1 MGGGK
6 PAARQGDMTRKGLDI
21 VQGSAGVLIGAP
33 TGVACSVC
41 PGGITYANPVNPVL
55 GAKVLPGETDLA
67 LPCPLPFILFRAYSS
82 YRTRTP
88 APVGVFGPGWKAPFD
103 IRLQI
108 RDEGLILNDSG
119 GRSIHFEPLF
129 PGEISYSRSESLWLA
144 RGGVAAQHSSQPLS
158 ALWQVLPED
167 VRLSPHV
174 YLATNSLQGPWWIL
188 SWPEPPAY
196 RVLTVVV
203 DGFGRSL
210 TFHRAAEGDVAGAVT
225 GVTDGAGRRFHM
237 ALSTQAQ
244 RAEAS
249 RKQRASSLSSP
260 ASPRSVSSSQV
271 FPDTLPAGTE
281 YGADN
286 GIRLEAV
293 WLTHDPAYPDEQPTA
308 PLARY
313 TYTAGGELRAVY
325 DRSGMQVRGFTYDA
339 EHAGRMVAHH
349 YAGRPESCY
358 RYDDTGRVTEQVNP
372 EGLDY
377 RFEYGESR
385 VIITDSL
392 NRREVLYT
400 EGEGGLK
407 RVVKKEHADGS
418 ITRSEY
424 DEAGRLKAQTDA
436 AGNDSGGRS
445 IHFEPLFPG
454 EISYSR
460 SESLWLARGGVAAQ
474 HSSQPLSA
482 LWQVLPEDVRLSP
495 HVYLATNSLQGPWW
509 ILSWPEPPAYRVL
522 TVVVDGFGRSL
533 TFHRA
538 AEGDVAGAV
547 TGVTDGAGRRFHM
560 ALSTQAQR
568 AEASRKQRASSLSSP
583 ASPRSVS
590 SSQVFPDTLPAGTEY
605 GADNGIRLEA
615 VWLTHDPAYPDEQP
629 TAPLARYTYTA
640 GGELRAVY
648 DRSGTQV
655 RGFTY
660 DAEHAGRMVAHHYA
674 GRPESRYRYDD
685 TGRVTEQVNPEGL
698 DYRFEYG
705 ESRVIITDS
714 LNRREVLYTE
724 GEGGLKRV
732 VKKEHADGSITRSE
746 YDEAGRLKAQTD
758 AAGRRTE
765 YRLHMASGKLTSVVL
780 PDGRTVR
787 YGYNNQLQLTSVTY
801 PDGLRSSRKYDRQG
815 RLAEETS
822 RNGNITRWFYDSSR
836 SGLPCA
842 VEDGTGV
849 RRRITRNRYGQL
861 QAFTDCS
868 GYTTRYEYDRYGQQI
883 AVHREEGISTY
894 SSYNPRG
901 QLVSQR
907 DAQGRETRYEYS
919 AAGDLTAIVAPDGS
933 RSEIQYDAWGK
944 AVSTTQG
951 GLTRSM
957 GYDAAG
963 RITVLTNENGSQS
976 TFRYDPVDRLT
987 EQRGFDGRTQ
997 RYQYDLTGK
1006 LTQSED
1012 EGLITLWHY
1021 DASDRITRRTVNGEP
1036 AEQWQYDDHGWLTE
1050 ISHLSEGHRVA
1061 VHYGYDDKGRLTG
1074 ERQTVETPETGE
1086 MLWEHETG
1094 HAYSEQ
1100 GLATRQEPDGLPP
1113 VEWLTY
1119 GSGYLAGMKLGGT
1132 PLVEYTRD
1140 RLHRETARSFGG
1152 EAYELATAWNTS
1164 GQLRSRHLNLPQLD
1178 RDYDWNDN
1186 GQLIRISGPQESRE
1200 YRYSDTGRLTGVH
1213 TTAANLDIDIPYA
1226 TDPAGNRLPDP
1237 ELHPDSTLTAWP
1249 DNRIA
1254 EDAHYV
1260 YRYDEYGRLAEKTDR
1275 IPEGVIRMHDERTH
1289 HYHYDSQHRL
1299 VFYTRIQHGEPQVES
1314 RYLYDPL
1321 GRRTGK
1327 RVWRRERDLTGWMS
1341 LSRKPEVTWY
1351 GWDGDRLTTIQTGTT
1366 RIQTVYQP
1374 GSFTPLLRIETEN
1387 GEQAKARHRSLAEV
1401 LQEDTGV
1408 TLPAEL
1414 SVMLG
1419 RLERELRAGAVSAE
1433 SEAWL
1438 AQCGLTAEQMAA
1450 QLEAEYI
1457 PERKL
1462 HLYHCDHR
1470 GLPLALISPEGETAW
1485 QGEYDEWGNLLG
1497 ETSAQHLQQSLRLPG
1512 QQYDEES
1519 GLYYNR
1525 NRYYDPLQGRYI
1537 TQDPIGLRGEW
1548 NLYKYPLNPV
1558 RFIDSLG
1565 LKFHVNGDPSDF
1577 NQAVEYLKQDSQMK
1591 ETIDFLSS
1599 SEETINIEYIE
1610 GTNVRFNSNNMT
1622 IYWNSR
1628 ASLFCSTELNS
1639 KSQSPALGL
1648 GHEFTH
1654 AQYCLLDKEN
1664 FMALLSRT
1672 DKKYENKEEARVI
1685 TIIESRAAKTLGECT
1700 RGAHSGLP
1708 FYRVDGP
1715 LQTMKITGTP
1725 E

>member
-1 MGGGK
+1 MSGK

-41 PGGITYANPVNPVL
+41 PGGITYANPVNPLL

-67 LPCPLPFILFRAYSS
+67 LSGPLSFILSRAYSS

-103 IRLQI
+103 IRLQVHE
-108 RDEGLILNDSG
+108 RELILNDSG

-129 PGEISYSRSESLWLA
+129 PGEISYSRSESFWLA
-144 RGGVAAQHSSQPLS
+144 RGGVAEQHSSQPLS

-174 YLATNSLQGPWWIL
+174 YLAANSLQGPWWIL
-188 SWPEPPAY
+188 SWPERVPEADEVLPPEPPVY
-196 RVLTVVV
+196 RVLTGVV
-203 DGFGRSL
+203 DGFGRTL
-210 TFHRAAEGDVAGAVT
+210 AFHRAAEGEVAGAVT
-225 GVTDGAGRRFHM
+225 GVTDGAGRRFH
-237 ALSTQAQ
+237 LLLTTQAQ
-244 RAEAS
+244 RAEAF
-249 RKQRASSLSSP
+249 RKQRATSLSSP
-260 ASPRSVSSSQV
+260 AGLRSVSSSPA
-271 FPDTLPAGTE
+271 FPDTLPAGTG
-281 YGADN
+281 YGTDN

-293 WLTHDPAYPDEQPTA
+293 WLTHDPAYPDELPAA

-313 TYTAGGELRAVY
+313 TYTA
-325 DRSGMQVRGFTYDA
+325 RG
-339 EHAGRMVAHH
+339 
-349 YAGRPESCY
+349 
-358 RYDDTGRVTEQVNP
+358 
-372 EGLDY
+372 
-377 RFEYGESR
+377 
-385 VIITDSL
+385 
-392 NRREVLYT
+392 EVL
-400 EGEGGLK
+400 
-407 RVVKKEHADGS
+407 
-418 ITRSEY
+418 
-424 DEAGRLKAQTDA
+424 
-436 AGNDSGGRS
+436 
-445 IHFEPLFPG
+445 
-454 EISYSR
+454 
-460 SESLWLARGGVAAQ
+460 
-474 HSSQPLSA
+474 
-482 LWQVLPEDVRLSP
+482 
-495 HVYLATNSLQGPWW
+495 
-509 ILSWPEPPAYRVL
+509 
-522 TVVVDGFGRSL
+522 
-533 TFHRA
+533 
-538 AEGDVAGAV
+538 
-547 TGVTDGAGRRFHM
+547 
-560 ALSTQAQR
+560 
-568 AEASRKQRASSLSSP
+568 
-583 ASPRSVS
+583 
-590 SSQVFPDTLPAGTEY
+590 
-605 GADNGIRLEA
+605 
-615 VWLTHDPAYPDEQP
+615 
-629 TAPLARYTYTA
+629 
-640 GGELRAVY
+640 AVY

-660 DAEHAGRMVAHHYA
+660 DAEHTGRMVAHHYA

-705 ESRVIITDS
+705 QDRVTITDS

-732 VKKEHADGSITRSE
+732 VRKEHADGSITRSE

-765 YRLHMASGKLTSVVL
+765 YSLHMASGAVTAVTG

-787 YGYNNQLQLTSVTY
+787 YGYNSQRQVTSVTY
-801 PDGLRSSRKYDRQG
+801 PDGLRSSREYDEKG
-815 RLAEETS
+815 RLAAETS
-822 RNGNITRWFYDSSR
+822 RSGEATRYSYDDPASE
-836 SGLPCA
+836 LP
-842 VEDGTGV
+842 TG
-849 RRRITRNRYGQL
+849 IQDATGSTKQMAWSRYGQL
-861 QAFTDCS
+861 LAFTDCS
-868 GYTTRYEYDRYGQQI
+868 GYTTRYEYDRYGQRT
-883 AVHREEGISTY
+883 AVHREEGLSIY
-894 SSYNPRG
+894 SIYDSRG
-901 QLVSQR
+901 RLTGQK
-907 DAQGRETRYEYS
+907 DAQGRETNYEYS
-919 AAGDLTAIVAPDGS
+919 AAGDLTAIIAPDGS
-933 RSEIQYDAWGK
+933 RSETKYDAWGK
-944 AVSTTQG
+944 AISTTQG

-957 GYDAAG
+957 EYDAAG

-997 RYQYDLTGK
+997 RYRYSATGQ
-1006 LTQSED
+1006 LIRSED
-1012 EGLITLWHY
+1012 EGLVTQWYY
-1021 DASDRITRRTVNGEP
+1021 DEADRITHRTVNGDP
-1036 AEQWQYDDHGWLTE
+1036 AEQWQYDEHGWLTE

-1074 ERQTVETPETGE
+1074 ERQTVENPETGE

-1094 HAYSEQ
+1094 YAYSEQ
-1100 GLATRQEPDGLPP
+1100 GLATRQEPDGLLP

-1152 EAYELATAWNTS
+1152 AGSTAGYEQATAYTLT

-1186 GQLIRISGPQESRE
+1186 GQLIRISGPQEIRE

-1237 ELHPDSTLTAWP
+1237 ELHPDSTFTAWP

-1260 YRYDEYGRLAEKTDR
+1260 YRHDEYGRLAEKTDR

-1299 VFYTRIQHGEPQVES
+1299 VFYTRIQHGEPLVES

-1321 GRRTGK
+1321 GCRTGK

-1341 LSRKPEVTWY
+1341 LSCKPEVTWY
-1351 GWDGDRLTTIQTGTT
+1351 GWDGDRLTTIQTRQS

-1374 GSFTPLLRIETEN
+1374 GSFTPLIRVETEN

-1414 SVMLG
+1414 AVMLG

-1438 AQCGLTAEQMAA
+1438 AQCGLTAAQMES
-1450 QLEAEYI
+1450 QMEAEYI
-1457 PERKL
+1457 PERRL

-1470 GLPLALISPEGETAW
+1470 GLPQALISPEGETAW
-1485 QGEYDEWGNLLG
+1485 CGEYDEWGNLLG
-1497 ETSAQHLQQSLRLPG
+1497 EENPQHLQQPYRLPG

-1537 TQDPIGLRGEW
+1537 TQDPIGLKGGG

-1558 RFIDSLG
+1558 QKIDVLG
-1565 LKFHVNGDPSDF
+1565 LWG
-1577 NQAVEYLKQDSQMK
+1577 
-1591 ETIDFLSS
+1591 
-1599 SEETINIEYIE
+1599 
-1610 GTNVRFNSNNMT
+1610 
-1622 IYWNSR
+1622 
-1628 ASLFCSTELNS
+1628 
-1639 KSQSPALGL
+1639 SQSGFWVHQRAGFLVFGQQLTWDERSIVSDAHYLADSAQYQTIPLSYRHAMRTPEQSVSDACQQSNKFVREQFNKAWAAQKGGNRKKALT
-1648 GHEFTH
+1648 EFTIGLH
-1654 AQYCLLDKEN
+1654 
-1664 FMALLSRT
+1664 
-1672 DKKYENKEEARVI
+1672 
-1685 TIIESRAAKTLGECT
+1685 TLQDAT
-1700 RGAHSGLP
+1700 SPSHSGFQVWDGDLSIAHMLGDAEILDPADDSDLMKTTRDAWGWFQSGKLP
-1708 FYRVDGP
+1708 DGNLFRCP
-1715 LQTMKITGTP
+1715 C

>member
-41 PGGITYANPVNPVL
+41 PTKKDSPNYGSPVNPLL
-55 GAKVLPGETDLA
+55 GAKVLPVETDLA
-67 LPCPLPFILFRAYSS
+67 LPGPLPFILFRAYSS

-129 PGEISYSRSESLWLA
+129 PGEISYSRSESFWLA
-144 RGGVAAQHSSQPLS
+144 RGGVLKQHKGHPL
-158 ALWQVLPED
+158 ARLWRALPEA
-167 VRLSPHV
+167 VRLSPHTYMMAV
-174 YLATNSLQGPWWIL
+174 STTGQWLIL
-188 SWPEPPAY
+188 GWPERVPEADEVPPPEPPAY
-196 RVLTVVV
+196 RVLTGVV

-210 TFHRAAEGDVAGAVT
+210 IFHREAAGELAGEIT
-225 GVTDGAGRRFHM
+225 GVTDGAGRRFHL

-244 RAEAS
+244 RAEAF
-249 RKQRASSLSSP
+249 RKQRVTSLSSP
-260 ASPRSVSSSQV
+260 AGPRSVSSSQV

-313 TYTAGGELRAVY
+313 TYTA
-325 DRSGMQVRGFTYDA
+325 S
-339 EHAGRMVAHH
+339 
-349 YAGRPESCY
+349 
-358 RYDDTGRVTEQVNP
+358 
-372 EGLDY
+372 
-377 RFEYGESR
+377 
-385 VIITDSL
+385 
-392 NRREVLYT
+392 
-400 EGEGGLK
+400 
-407 RVVKKEHADGS
+407 
-418 ITRSEY
+418 
-424 DEAGRLKAQTDA
+424 
-436 AGNDSGGRS
+436 
-445 IHFEPLFPG
+445 
-454 EISYSR
+454 
-460 SESLWLARGGVAAQ
+460 
-474 HSSQPLSA
+474 
-482 LWQVLPEDVRLSP
+482 
-495 HVYLATNSLQGPWW
+495 
-509 ILSWPEPPAYRVL
+509 
-522 TVVVDGFGRSL
+522 
-533 TFHRA
+533 
-538 AEGDVAGAV
+538 
-547 TGVTDGAGRRFHM
+547 
-560 ALSTQAQR
+560 
-568 AEASRKQRASSLSSP
+568 
-583 ASPRSVS
+583 
-590 SSQVFPDTLPAGTEY
+590 
-605 GADNGIRLEA
+605 
-615 VWLTHDPAYPDEQP
+615 
-629 TAPLARYTYTA
+629 
-640 GGELRAVY
+640 GELRAVY

-765 YRLHMASGKLTSVVL
+765 YRLHMASGKLTSVIL

-787 YGYNNQLQLTSVTY
+787 YGYNSQLQLTSVTY

-815 RLAEETS
+815 RLAEEIS

-868 GYTTRYEYDRYGQQI
+868 GYATRYEYDRYGQQI
-883 AVHREEGISTY
+883 AIHREEGISTY

-901 QLVSQR
+901 QLVSQK

-919 AAGDLTAIVAPDGS
+919 AAGDLTATISPDGK
-933 RSEIQYDAWGK
+933 RSTIEYDKRGRP
-944 AVSTTQG
+944 VSVTEG

-963 RITVLTNENGSQS
+963 RITTLTNENGSQS
-976 TFRYDPVDRLT
+976 TFLYDPVDRLT

-1021 DASDRITRRTVNGEP
+1021 DASDRITHRTVNGDP
-1036 AEQWQYDDHGWLTE
+1036 AEQWQYDEHGWLTT
-1050 ISHLSEGHRVA
+1050 ISHTSEGHRVA

-1074 ERQTVETPETGE
+1074 ERQTVENPETGE
-1086 MLWEHETG
+1086 ILWEHETG

-1140 RLHRETARSFGG
+1140 RLHR
-1152 EAYELATAWNTS
+1152 
-1164 GQLRSRHLNLPQLD
+1164 
-1178 RDYDWNDN
+1178 
-1186 GQLIRISGPQESRE
+1186 
-1200 YRYSDTGRLTGVH
+1200 
-1213 TTAANLDIDIPYA
+1213 
-1226 TDPAGNRLPDP
+1226 
-1237 ELHPDSTLTAWP
+1237 
-1249 DNRIA
+1249 
-1254 EDAHYV
+1254 
-1260 YRYDEYGRLAEKTDR
+1260 
-1275 IPEGVIRMHDERTH
+1275 
-1289 HYHYDSQHRL
+1289 
-1299 VFYTRIQHGEPQVES
+1299 
-1314 RYLYDPL
+1314 
-1321 GRRTGK
+1321 GRRMAK

-1341 LSRKPEVTWY
+1341 LSRKPEETWY
-1351 GWDGDRLTTIQTGTT
+1351 GWDGDRLTTVQTDTT

-1374 GSFTPLLRIETEN
+1374 GSFAPLIRIETDN
-1387 GEQAKARHRSLAEV
+1387 GEREKAQCRSLAEKIQ
-1401 LQEDTGV
+1401 QEGSEDGHGV
-1408 TLPAEL
+1408 VFPAEL
-1414 SVMLG
+1414 VGLLD
-1419 RLERELRAGAVSAE
+1419 RLEGEIRANCVSSE
-1433 SEAWL
+1433 SRQWL
-1438 AQCGLTAEQMAA
+1438 AQCGLTVERLAA
-1450 QLEAEYI
+1450 QIEPVYL
-1457 PERKL
+1457 PERKI

-1470 GLPLALISPEGETAW
+1470 GLPLALISEDGNTAW
-1485 QGEYDEWGNLLG
+1485 SAEYDEWGNQLN
-1497 ETSAQHLQQSLRLPG
+1497 EENPHHLHQPYRLPG
-1512 QQYDEES
+1512 QQYDKES

-1525 NRYYDPLQGRYI
+1525 HRYYDPLQGRYI
-1537 TQDPIGLRGEW
+1537 TPDPIGLRGGW
-1548 NLYKYPLNPV
+1548 NMYQYPLNPIQV
-1558 RFIDSLG
+1558 IDPMG
-1565 LKFHVNGDPSDF
+1565 LD
-1577 NQAVEYLKQDSQMK
+1577 A
-1591 ETIDFLSS
+1591 
-1599 SEETINIEYIE
+1599 IE
-1610 GTNVRFNSNNMT
+1610 NMT
-1622 IYWNSR
+1622 SGGLIYAVSGVPGLIAANSI
-1628 ASLFCSTELNS
+1628 TNS
-1639 KSQSPALGL
+1639 AYQFGYDMDAIVG
-1648 GHEFTH
+1648 
-1654 AQYCLLDKEN
+1654 
-1664 FMALLSRT
+1664 
-1672 DKKYENKEEARVI
+1672 
-1685 TIIESRAAKTLGECT
+1685 
-1700 RGAHSGLP
+1700 GAHNGAADAMRHCYLMCRMTKTFGSTIADVIGKNHEAAGDRQGQPAKERIMDLKNNTVGIACGDFSAKCSDACIEKYNTGQLFGL
-1708 FYRVDGP
+1708 DGIKADNP
-1715 LQTMKITGTP
+1715 IKAKQGSSDASNY
-1725 E
+1725 

>member
-1 MGGGK
+1 MGGK

-41 PGGITYANPVNPVL
+41 PGGITYANPVNPLL

-67 LPCPLPFILFRAYSS
+67 LPGPLPFILSRAYSS

-108 RDEGLILNDSG
+108 RDEGLILNDNG

-188 SWPEPPAY
+188 SWPERVPGADEVLPPPPPAY
-196 RVLTVVV
+196 RVLTGVV
-203 DGFGRSL
+203 DGFGRTL
-210 TFHRAAEGDVAGAVT
+210 AFHRAAKGDVAGAVT
-225 GVTDGAGRRFHM
+225 GVTDGAGRRFHL
-237 ALSTQAQ
+237 ALTTQAQ
-244 RAEAS
+244 RAEAF

-349 YAGRPESCY
+349 YAGRPES
-358 RYDDTGRVTEQVNP
+358 
-372 EGLDY
+372 
-377 RFEYGESR
+377 
-385 VIITDSL
+385 
-392 NRREVLYT
+392 
-400 EGEGGLK
+400 
-407 RVVKKEHADGS
+407 
-418 ITRSEY
+418 
-424 DEAGRLKAQTDA
+424 
-436 AGNDSGGRS
+436 
-445 IHFEPLFPG
+445 
-454 EISYSR
+454 
-460 SESLWLARGGVAAQ
+460 
-474 HSSQPLSA
+474 
-482 LWQVLPEDVRLSP
+482 
-495 HVYLATNSLQGPWW
+495 
-509 ILSWPEPPAYRVL
+509 
-522 TVVVDGFGRSL
+522 
-533 TFHRA
+533 
-538 AEGDVAGAV
+538 
-547 TGVTDGAGRRFHM
+547 
-560 ALSTQAQR
+560 
-568 AEASRKQRASSLSSP
+568 
-583 ASPRSVS
+583 
-590 SSQVFPDTLPAGTEY
+590 
-605 GADNGIRLEA
+605 
-615 VWLTHDPAYPDEQP
+615 
-629 TAPLARYTYTA
+629 
-640 GGELRAVY
+640 
-648 DRSGTQV
+648 
-655 RGFTY
+655 
-660 DAEHAGRMVAHHYA
+660 
-674 GRPESRYRYDD
+674 RYRYDD

-705 ESRVIITDS
+705 QDRVTITDS

-765 YRLHMASGKLTSVVL
+765 YRLHMASGKLTSVIL

-787 YGYNNQLQLTSVTY
+787 YGYNSQRQVTSVTY
-801 PDGLRSSRKYDRQG
+801 PDGLRSSREYDEKG
-815 RLAEETS
+815 RLAAETS
-822 RNGNITRWFYDSSR
+822 RSGETTSYSYDDPASE
-836 SGLPCA
+836 LP
-842 VEDGTGV
+842 TG
-849 RRRITRNRYGQL
+849 IQDATGSTKQMAWSRYGQL
-861 QAFTDCS
+861 LAFTDCS

-901 QLVSQR
+901 QMVSQK

-919 AAGDLTAIVAPDGS
+919 AAGDLTATVSPDGK
-933 RSEIQYDAWGK
+933 RSTIAYDKRGRP
-944 AVSTTQG
+944 VSVTEG

-997 RYQYDLTGK
+997 RYHYDLTRK

-1021 DASDRITRRTVNGEP
+1021 DASDRITHRTVNGDP
-1036 AEQWQYDDHGWLTE
+1036 AEQWQYDEHGWLTTL
-1050 ISHLSEGHRVA
+1050 SHTSEGHRVS

-1074 ERQTVETPETGE
+1074 ERQTVENPETGE
-1086 MLWEHETG
+1086 LLWQHETK
-1094 HAYSEQ
+1094 HAYNEQ
-1100 GLATRQEPDGLPP
+1100 GLANRVTPDSLPP

-1140 RLHRETARSFGG
+1140 RLHRETVRSFGSRAG
-1152 EAYELATAWNTS
+1152 SNAAYELTS
-1164 GQLRSRHLNLPQLD
+1164 TYTPAGQLQSQHLNSLVYD
-1178 RDYDWNDN
+1178 RDYGWNDN
-1186 GQLIRISGPQESRE
+1186 GDLVRISGPRQTRE
-1200 YRYSDTGRLTGVH
+1200 YGYSATGRLESVRTL
-1213 TTAANLDIDIPYA
+1213 APDLDIRIPYA

-1260 YRYDEYGRLAEKTDR
+1260 YHYDEYGRLTEKTDR
-1275 IPEGVIRMHDERTH
+1275 IPTGVIRTDDERTH

-1299 VFYTRIQHGEPQVES
+1299 VFHTRIQHGEPLVES

-1321 GRRTGK
+1321 GRRMAK

-1341 LSRKPEVTWY
+1341 LSRKPEETWY
-1351 GWDGDRLTTIQTGTT
+1351 GWDGDRLTTVQTDTT

-1374 GSFTPLLRIETEN
+1374 GSFAPLIRIETDN
-1387 GEQAKARHRSLAEV
+1387 GEREKAQCRSLAEKIQ
-1401 LQEDTGV
+1401 QEGSEDGHGV
-1408 TLPAEL
+1408 VFPAEL
-1414 SVMLG
+1414 VGLLD
-1419 RLERELRAGAVSAE
+1419 RLEGEIRANCVSSE
-1433 SEAWL
+1433 SRQWL
-1438 AQCGLTAEQMAA
+1438 AQCGLTVERLAA
-1450 QLEAEYI
+1450 QIEPVYL
-1457 PERKL
+1457 PERKI

-1470 GLPLALISPEGETAW
+1470 GLPLALISEDGNTAW
-1485 QGEYDEWGNLLG
+1485 SAEYDEWGNQLN
-1497 ETSAQHLQQSLRLPG
+1497 EENPHHLHQPYRMPG
-1512 QQYDEES
+1512 QQYDKES

-1525 NRYYDPLQGRYI
+1525 HRYYDPLQGRYI
-1537 TQDPIGLRGEW
+1537 TPDPIGLRGGW
-1548 NLYKYPLNPV
+1548 NMYQYPLNPIQV
-1558 RFIDSLG
+1558 IDPMG
-1565 LKFHVNGDPSDF
+1565 LD
-1577 NQAVEYLKQDSQMK
+1577 A
-1591 ETIDFLSS
+1591 
-1599 SEETINIEYIE
+1599 IE
-1610 GTNVRFNSNNMT
+1610 NMT
-1622 IYWNSR
+1622 SGGLIYAVSGVPGLIAANSI
-1628 ASLFCSTELNS
+1628 TNS
-1639 KSQSPALGL
+1639 AYQFGYDMDAIVG
-1648 GHEFTH
+1648 
-1654 AQYCLLDKEN
+1654 
-1664 FMALLSRT
+1664 
-1672 DKKYENKEEARVI
+1672 
-1685 TIIESRAAKTLGECT
+1685 
-1700 RGAHSGLP
+1700 GAHNGAADAMRHCYLMCRMTKTFGSTIADVIGKNHEAAGDRQGQPAKERIMDLKNNTVGIACGDFSAKCSDACIEKYNTGQLFGL
-1708 FYRVDGP
+1708 DGIKADNP
-1715 LQTMKITGTP
+1715 IKAKQGSSDASNY
-1725 E
+1725 

>member
-1 MGGGK
+1 
-6 PAARQGDMTRKGLDI
+6 MTW
-21 VQGSAGVLIGAP
+21 S
-33 TGVACSVC
+33 
-41 PGGITYANPVNPVL
+41 
-55 GAKVLPGETDLA
+55 
-67 LPCPLPFILFRAYSS
+67 
-82 YRTRTP
+82 
-88 APVGVFGPGWKAPFD
+88 
-103 IRLQI
+103 
-108 RDEGLILNDSG
+108 
-119 GRSIHFEPLF
+119 
-129 PGEISYSRSESLWLA
+129 
-144 RGGVAAQHSSQPLS
+144 
-158 ALWQVLPED
+158 
-167 VRLSPHV
+167 
-174 YLATNSLQGPWWIL
+174 
-188 SWPEPPAY
+188 
-196 RVLTVVV
+196 
-203 DGFGRSL
+203 
-210 TFHRAAEGDVAGAVT
+210 
-225 GVTDGAGRRFHM
+225 
-237 ALSTQAQ
+237 
-244 RAEAS
+244 
-249 RKQRASSLSSP
+249 
-260 ASPRSVSSSQV
+260 
-271 FPDTLPAGTE
+271 
-281 YGADN
+281 
-286 GIRLEAV
+286 
-293 WLTHDPAYPDEQPTA
+293 
-308 PLARY
+308 
-313 TYTAGGELRAVY
+313 
-325 DRSGMQVRGFTYDA
+325 
-339 EHAGRMVAHH
+339 
-349 YAGRPESCY
+349 
-358 RYDDTGRVTEQVNP
+358 
-372 EGLDY
+372 
-377 RFEYGESR
+377 
-385 VIITDSL
+385 
-392 NRREVLYT
+392 
-400 EGEGGLK
+400 
-407 RVVKKEHADGS
+407 
-418 ITRSEY
+418 
-424 DEAGRLKAQTDA
+424 
-436 AGNDSGGRS
+436 
-445 IHFEPLFPG
+445 
-454 EISYSR
+454 
-460 SESLWLARGGVAAQ
+460 
-474 HSSQPLSA
+474 
-482 LWQVLPEDVRLSP
+482 
-495 HVYLATNSLQGPWW
+495 
-509 ILSWPEPPAYRVL
+509 
-522 TVVVDGFGRSL
+522 
-533 TFHRA
+533 
-538 AEGDVAGAV
+538 
-547 TGVTDGAGRRFHM
+547 
-560 ALSTQAQR
+560 
-568 AEASRKQRASSLSSP
+568 
-583 ASPRSVS
+583 
-590 SSQVFPDTLPAGTEY
+590 
-605 GADNGIRLEA
+605 
-615 VWLTHDPAYPDEQP
+615 
-629 TAPLARYTYTA
+629 
-640 GGELRAVY
+640 
-648 DRSGTQV
+648 
-655 RGFTY
+655 
-660 DAEHAGRMVAHHYA
+660 
-674 GRPESRYRYDD
+674 
-685 TGRVTEQVNPEGL
+685 
-698 DYRFEYG
+698 
-705 ESRVIITDS
+705 
-714 LNRREVLYTE
+714 
-724 GEGGLKRV
+724 
-732 VKKEHADGSITRSE
+732 
-746 YDEAGRLKAQTD
+746 
-758 AAGRRTE
+758 
-765 YRLHMASGKLTSVVL
+765 
-780 PDGRTVR
+780 
-787 YGYNNQLQLTSVTY
+787 
-801 PDGLRSSRKYDRQG
+801 
-815 RLAEETS
+815 
-822 RNGNITRWFYDSSR
+822 
-836 SGLPCA
+836 
-842 VEDGTGV
+842 
-849 RRRITRNRYGQL
+849 RYGQL
-861 QAFTDCS
+861 LAFTDCS
-868 GYTTRYEYDRYGQQI
+868 GYQTRYEYDRFGQMT
-883 AVHREEGISTY
+883 AVHREEGISLY
-894 SSYNPRG
+894 RRYDNRG
-901 QLVSQR
+901 RLTSVK
-907 DAQGRETRYEYS
+907 DAQGRETRYEYN
-919 AAGDLTAIVAPDGS
+919 AAGDLTAVITPDGN
-933 RSEIQYDAWGK
+933 RSETQYDAWGK
-944 AVSTTQG
+944 AVSTTQGGLTRSMEYDAAGRVISLTNENGSHSVFSYDALDRLVQQGGFDGRTQRYHYDLTGKLTQSEDEGLVTLWYYDESDRITHRTVNGEPAEQWQYDDHGWLTDISHLSEGHRVAAHYGYDDKGRLTGERQTVENPETGELLWQHETTHAYNEQGLANRVTPDSLPPVEWLTYGSGYLAGMKLGDTPLLEYTRDRMHRETVRSFGSMAGSNAAYKLTSTYTPAGQLQSQHLNSLVYDRDYGWNDNGDLVRISGPRQTREYGYSATGRLESVRTLAPDLDIRIPYATDPTGNRLPDPELHPDSTLTAWPDNRIAEDAHYVYHYDEYGRLTEKTDLIPAGVKRSTIAYDKRGRPVSVTEG

-997 RYQYDLTGK
+997 RYHYDLTGK

-1021 DASDRITRRTVNGEP
+1021 DASDRITHRTVNGDP
-1036 AEQWQYDDHGWLTE
+1036 AEQWQYDEHGWLTTL
-1050 ISHLSEGHRVA
+1050 SHTCEGHRVS

-1074 ERQTVETPETGE
+1074 ERQTVENPETGE

-1152 EAYELATAWNTS
+1152 AGSTAGYEQATAYTLT
-1164 GQLRSRHLNLPQLD
+1164 GQLQSRHLNLPQLD
-1178 RDYDWNDN
+1178 CDYTWNDN
-1186 GQLIRISGPQESRE
+1186 GQLVRISGPQECRE
-1200 YRYSDTGRLTGVH
+1200 YRYSGTGRLTGVH

-1341 LSRKPEVTWY
+1341 LSRKPEETWY
-1351 GWDGDRLTTIQTGTT
+1351 GWDGDRLTTVQTQQT

-1414 SVMLG
+1414 AVMLG
-1419 RLERELRAGAVSAE
+1419 RLERELRQGSVSEE
-1433 SEAWL
+1433 SQQWL

-1497 ETSAQHLQQSLRLPG
+1497 EESAQHLQQSLRLPG

-1610 GTNVRFNSNNMT
+1610 GTNVRFNSNNMA

-1648 GHEFTH
+1648 GHEFAH
-1654 AQYCLLDKEN
+1654 AQYYLLDKEN

>member
-1 MGGGK
+1 MGGK

-41 PGGITYANPVNPVL
+41 PGGITYANPVNPLL

-67 LPCPLPFILFRAYSS
+67 LPGPLPFILSRAYSS

-88 APVGVFGPGWKAPFD
+88 APVGGFGPGWKAPFD

-188 SWPEPPAY
+188 SWPERVPGADEVLPPPPPAY
-196 RVLTVVV
+196 RVLTGVV
-203 DGFGRSL
+203 DGFGRTL
-210 TFHRAAEGDVAGAVT
+210 TFHRAAKGDVAGAVT
-225 GVTDGAGRRFHM
+225 GVTDGAGRRFHL
-237 ALSTQAQ
+237 ALTTQAQ
-244 RAEAS
+244 RAEAF
-249 RKQRASSLSSP
+249 RKQRATSLSSP
-260 ASPRSVSSSQV
+260 AGPRSASSSSA

-313 TYTAGGELRAVY
+313 TYTA
-325 DRSGMQVRGFTYDA
+325 S
-339 EHAGRMVAHH
+339 
-349 YAGRPESCY
+349 
-358 RYDDTGRVTEQVNP
+358 
-372 EGLDY
+372 
-377 RFEYGESR
+377 
-385 VIITDSL
+385 
-392 NRREVLYT
+392 
-400 EGEGGLK
+400 
-407 RVVKKEHADGS
+407 
-418 ITRSEY
+418 
-424 DEAGRLKAQTDA
+424 
-436 AGNDSGGRS
+436 
-445 IHFEPLFPG
+445 
-454 EISYSR
+454 
-460 SESLWLARGGVAAQ
+460 
-474 HSSQPLSA
+474 
-482 LWQVLPEDVRLSP
+482 
-495 HVYLATNSLQGPWW
+495 
-509 ILSWPEPPAYRVL
+509 
-522 TVVVDGFGRSL
+522 
-533 TFHRA
+533 
-538 AEGDVAGAV
+538 
-547 TGVTDGAGRRFHM
+547 
-560 ALSTQAQR
+560 
-568 AEASRKQRASSLSSP
+568 
-583 ASPRSVS
+583 
-590 SSQVFPDTLPAGTEY
+590 
-605 GADNGIRLEA
+605 
-615 VWLTHDPAYPDEQP
+615 
-629 TAPLARYTYTA
+629 
-640 GGELRAVY
+640 GELRAVY

-705 ESRVIITDS
+705 QDRVTITDS

-765 YRLHMASGKLTSVVL
+765 YRLHMASGKLTSVIL

-787 YGYNNQLQLTSVTY
+787 YGYNSQRQVTSVTY
-801 PDGLRSSRKYDRQG
+801 PDGLRSSREYDEKG
-815 RLAEETS
+815 RLAAETS
-822 RNGNITRWFYDSSR
+822 RSGETTSYSYDDPASE
-836 SGLPCA
+836 LP
-842 VEDGTGV
+842 TG
-849 RRRITRNRYGQL
+849 IQDATGSTKQMAWSRYGQL
-861 QAFTDCS
+861 LAFTDCS

-901 QLVSQR
+901 QLVSQK
-907 DAQGRETRYEYS
+907 DAQGREIRYEYS
-919 AAGDLTAIVAPDGS
+919 AAGDLTATISPDGK
-933 RSEIQYDAWGK
+933 RSTIAYDKRGRP
-944 AVSTTQG
+944 VSVTEG

-997 RYQYDLTGK
+997 RYHYDLTGK

-1021 DASDRITRRTVNGEP
+1021 DASDRITHRTVNGDP
-1036 AEQWQYDDHGWLTE
+1036 AEQWQYDEHGWLTTL
-1050 ISHLSEGHRVA
+1050 SHTSEGHRVS

-1074 ERQTVETPETGE
+1074 ERQTVENPETGE
-1086 MLWEHETG
+1086 LLWQHETK
-1094 HAYSEQ
+1094 HAYNEQ
-1100 GLATRQEPDGLPP
+1100 GLANRVTPDSLPP

-1140 RLHRETARSFGG
+1140 RLHRETVRSFGSRAG
-1152 EAYELATAWNTS
+1152 SNAAYELTS
-1164 GQLRSRHLNLPQLD
+1164 TYTPAGQLQSQHLNSLVYD
-1178 RDYDWNDN
+1178 RDYGWNDN
-1186 GQLIRISGPQESRE
+1186 GDLVRISGPRQTRE
-1200 YRYSDTGRLTGVH
+1200 YGYSATGRLESVRTL
-1213 TTAANLDIDIPYA
+1213 APDLDIRIPYA

-1260 YRYDEYGRLAEKTDR
+1260 YHYDEYGRLTEKTDR
-1275 IPEGVIRMHDERTH
+1275 IPTGVIRTDDERTH

-1299 VFYTRIQHGEPQVES
+1299 VFHTRIQHGEPLVES

-1321 GRRTGK
+1321 GRRMAK

-1341 LSRKPEVTWY
+1341 LSRKPEETWY
-1351 GWDGDRLTTIQTGTT
+1351 GWDGDRLTTVQTDTT

-1374 GSFTPLLRIETEN
+1374 GSFAPLIRIETDN
-1387 GEQAKARHRSLAEV
+1387 GEREKAQCRSLAEKIQ
-1401 LQEDTGV
+1401 QEGSEDGHGV
-1408 TLPAEL
+1408 VFPAEL
-1414 SVMLG
+1414 VGLLD
-1419 RLERELRAGAVSAE
+1419 RLEGEIRANCVSSE
-1433 SEAWL
+1433 SRQWL
-1438 AQCGLTAEQMAA
+1438 AQCGLTVERLAA
-1450 QLEAEYI
+1450 QIEPVYL
-1457 PERKL
+1457 PERKI

-1470 GLPLALISPEGETAW
+1470 GLPLALISEDGNTAW
-1485 QGEYDEWGNLLG
+1485 SAEYDEWGNQLN
-1497 ETSAQHLQQSLRLPG
+1497 EENPHHLHQPYRLPG
-1512 QQYDEES
+1512 QQYDKES

-1525 NRYYDPLQGRYI
+1525 HRYYDPLQGRYI
-1537 TQDPIGLRGEW
+1537 TPDPIGLRGGW
-1548 NLYKYPLNPV
+1548 NMYQYPLNPIQV
-1558 RFIDSLG
+1558 IDPMG
-1565 LKFHVNGDPSDF
+1565 LD
-1577 NQAVEYLKQDSQMK
+1577 A
-1591 ETIDFLSS
+1591 
-1599 SEETINIEYIE
+1599 IE
-1610 GTNVRFNSNNMT
+1610 NMT
-1622 IYWNSR
+1622 SGGLIYAVSGVPGLIAANSI
-1628 ASLFCSTELNS
+1628 TNS
-1639 KSQSPALGL
+1639 AYQFGYDMDAIVG
-1648 GHEFTH
+1648 
-1654 AQYCLLDKEN
+1654 
-1664 FMALLSRT
+1664 
-1672 DKKYENKEEARVI
+1672 
-1685 TIIESRAAKTLGECT
+1685 
-1700 RGAHSGLP
+1700 GAHNGAADAMRHCYLMCRMTKTFGSTIADVIGKNHEAAGNRQGQPAKERIMDLKNNTVGIACGDFSAKCSDACIEKYNTGQLFGL
-1708 FYRVDGP
+1708 DGIKADNP
-1715 LQTMKITGTP
+1715 IKAKQGSSDASNY
-1725 E
+1725 